1 MRFSGRDPEDTQ
13 REIGSDVRS
22 ILQGKNVRRNQ
33 SRTRQGNADSSSAR
47 RAAEEERRAHLAAE
61 EEAMRRR
68 AEAERRAE
76 EERRASSAYGR
87 RPSGRRRRVKE
98 DPQERKRRLVAEKA
112 EKKQRKKAT
121 RPYAIISYVC
131 IGLFVLLIANLVYFN
146 VYSKFSVL
154 NSPYNKRQ
162 DTMAAYVVRGAIKSS
177 DGKNLAYTDVASDG
191 TETRVYPYAN
201 EYAHVVGYNTNG
213 KGGLESVCNYDLL
226 SSHTNVLD
234 QVVNG
239 FKNQKNP
246 GDTVV
251 STLDSRLQD
260 TAYNALGDYNGAV
273 IVMEPK
279 TGKILAMVSKPD
291 FDPNTLASTWNEL
304 VADSGSSQLLN
315 RATQGL
321 YAPGSTFKIVTS
333 LAYLRK
339 HGTLDGFSWDCT
351 GSVDVGDGTIHCY
364 DGEAHGQED
373 YTLAFAYSCNTA
385 FSQIGLDVGAQ
396 LLTDTAKSL
405 LIGKS
410 LPCDITASKSR
421 WNLSDTD
428 SDYLLA
434 QTAFGQG
441 KTQVTPYQMLLI
453 TSAVAN
459 NGTLMTPYLIDHT
472 ENTYGTTISTTKA
485 TAYKQLMTS
494 NEASVLKS
502 LMEAV
507 VSEGTGSSLSGRSYS
522 VAGKTGSAEYTKSD
536 GTMGTNSWFVGFSNV
551 DDPDIAVVAIAED
564 GGPGSQTAV
573 PIASQIFD
581 EYYSIH

>member
-13 REIGSDVRS
+13 REIGSDVRN
-22 ILQGKNVRRNQ
+22 ILRGKNVRNNQ
-33 SRTRQGNADSSSAR
+33 GRTRQENANPSSAR
-47 RAAEEERRAHLAAE
+47 RESEAEQRARLEAAREAE
-61 EEAMRRR
+61 MRRR
-68 AEAERRAE
+68 AEAERRA
-76 EERRASSAYGR
+76 ANDYNR
-87 RPSGRRRRVKE
+87 RPSGRNGGRRRVKE
-98 DPQERKRRLVAEKA
+98 DPEEKKRRLAAEKA
-112 EKKQRKKAT
+112 AKKQRKKAT

-162 DTMAAYVVRGAIKSS
+162 DTMAAYVVRGTIYSS
-177 DGKNLAYTDVASDG
+177 DGNKLAYTSTASDG
-191 TETRVYPYAN
+191 TDTRVYPYAN
-201 EYAHVVGYNTNG
+201 EYAHVVGYNSNG
-213 KGGLESVCNYDLL
+213 KSGLESVCNYDLL
-226 SSHTNVLD
+226 SSHTNILD
-234 QVVNG
+234 QIVNG
-239 FKNQKNP
+239 FKGQKNP
-246 GDTVV
+246 GDNVV

-291 FDPNTLASTWNEL
+291 FDPNTIASTWNEL
-304 VADSGSSQLLN
+304 VADSGSSQVRN

-339 HGTLDGFSWDCT
+339 HGTIDGFSWDCT
-351 GSVDVGDGTIHCY
+351 GSIDVGDGTIHCY
-364 DGEAHGQED
+364 DGESHGQED
-373 YTLAFAYSCNTA
+373 YTQAFANSCNTA

-396 LLTDTAKSL
+396 ILTDTAESL

-421 WNLSDTD
+421 WKLTDTD
-428 SDYLLA
+428 SDYILA

-453 TSAVAN
+453 TSVVAN
-459 NGTLMTPYLIDHT
+459 NGTLMTPRLIDHI
-472 ENTYGTTISTTKA
+472 ENTAGQTVSSTKA
-485 TAYKQLMTS
+485 SAYKQLMTS
-494 NEASVLKS
+494 DEASVLKS

-507 VSEGTGSSLSGRSYS
+507 VSEGTASALSGRSYS

-573 PIASQIFD
+573 PIASQIFE
-581 EYYSIH
+581 EYYSTH

>member
-13 REIGSDVRS
+13 REIGSDVRN

-33 SRTRQGNADSSSAR
+33 NRARQENANPSYAR
-47 RAAEEERRAHLAAE
+47 RETGEEERARLAAARE
-61 EEAMRRR
+61 AAMRRR
-68 AEAERRAE
+68 AEAERRA
-76 EERRASSAYGR
+76 ANGYGR
-87 RPSGRRRRVKE
+87 RPSGRRHMKE
-98 DPQERKRRLVAEKA
+98 NPQEKKRRLAAEKTA
-112 EKKQRKKAT
+112 KKQRKKAT
-121 RPYAIISYVC
+121 RPYAIISYAC

-146 VYSKFSVL
+146 VYSKYSVL

-162 DTMAAYVVRGAIKSS
+162 DTMAVYVVRGTILSS
-177 DGKNLAYTDVASDG
+177 DGNRLAYTNVESDG

-201 EYAHVVGYNTNG
+201 EYAHVVGYNSNG

-226 SSHTNVLD
+226 SSHTNILD
-234 QVVNG
+234 QIVNG
-239 FKNQKNP
+239 FKGQKNP
-246 GDTVV
+246 GDNVV
-251 STLDSRLQD
+251 TTLDSRLQD
-260 TAYNALGDYNGAV
+260 TAFNALGDYNGAV

-291 FDPNTLASTWNEL
+291 FDPNTIASTWDEL

-339 HGTLDGFSWDCT
+339 HGTIDGFSWDCT
-351 GSVDVGDGTIHCY
+351 GSIDVGDGTIHCY
-364 DGEAHGQED
+364 DGESHGQED
-373 YTLAFAYSCNTA
+373 YTLAFANSCNTA

-410 LPCDITASKSR
+410 LPSDIAASKSR
-421 WNLSDTD
+421 WKLTDTD
-428 SDYLLA
+428 SDYILA

-441 KTQVTPYQMLLI
+441 RTQVTPYQMLLI

-459 NGTLMTPYLIDHT
+459 NGTLMTPHLVDHI
-472 ENTYGTTISTTKA
+472 ENTAGQTVSTKKTSE
-485 TAYKQLMTS
+485 YRQIMTDK
-494 NEASVLKS
+494 EASVLKS

-507 VSEGTGSSLSGRSYS
+507 VSEGTASSLSGRNYS

-551 DDPDIAVVAIAED
+551 DDPDIALVAIADD

-573 PIASQIFD
+573 PIASQIFE